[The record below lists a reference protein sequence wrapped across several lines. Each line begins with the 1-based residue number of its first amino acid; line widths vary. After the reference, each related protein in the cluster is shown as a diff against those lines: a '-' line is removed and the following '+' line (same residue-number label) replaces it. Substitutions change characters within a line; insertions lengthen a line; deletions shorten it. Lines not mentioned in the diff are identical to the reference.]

1 MPSFF
6 KKRQTTKAKQKDFA
20 RDPELL
26 QLHAETQQLLRLVN
40 TPTKSA
46 SVKSSNGRVAQCED
60 SGSPTA
66 RQRPPQR
73 MTIEVLDEDEDED
86 DEAAAQ
92 ASAAAASTSASKPM
106 GNAPPPFASGPDSFA
121 FNAEEARVRK
131 ATDTFYPDVSP
142 AKRAMDRQ
150 VQAYQQERVRLDTIE
165 DREQREAHRKQSEI
179 SQHQGKHRNRIDDSA
194 VKVCISQQAPAGI
207 SFLTQ
212 WLRGCRSRHTRGAF
226 YAGDEWKSSRQRLL
240 VAIKQ

>member
-46 SVKSSNGRVAQCED
+46 SVKSPNSRAAPCED
-60 SGSPTA
+60 NGSPTT

-73 MTIEVLDEDEDED
+73 MTIEVLDEDED
-86 DEAAAQ
+86 DESEAAQ
-92 ASAAAASTSASKPM
+92 AATAANTASAAKTM
-106 GNAPPPFASGPDSFA
+106 GPAPPLVSGPDSFA

-131 ATDTFYPDVSP
+131 AADTFYPDMSP
-142 AKRAMDRQ
+142 TKKAMDRQ
-150 VQAYQQERVRLDTIE
+150 VLAYQHERVRLDTIE
-165 DREQREAHRKQSEI
+165 DREQREANRKQSEI
-179 SQHQGKHRNRIDDSA
+179 LQHQGKHRNRIDDSA
-194 VKVCISQQAPAGI
+194 VKVCIP
-207 SFLTQ
+207 L
-212 WLRGCRSRHTRGAF
+212 
-226 YAGDEWKSSRQRLL
+226 
-240 VAIKQ
+240 